1 MLEKI
6 HLKYCVPFQLTCSV
20 SENEYLGEMSVLAI
34 TYQMLCFL
42 IYQVL
47 WNRIVFVCLYFQLE
61 KLIEKNYF
69 LHKSAQEAYKA
80 YIRAYDSHSLKQIY
94 SVNHLDLLKVA
105 LSFGFKVPPFV
116 DLSIL
121 LLQGIVSIL
130 KHVLSNT

>member
-1 MLEKI
+1 
-6 HLKYCVPFQLTCSV
+6 
-20 SENEYLGEMSVLAI
+20 MS
-34 TYQMLCFL
+34 FGF
-42 IYQVL
+42 
-47 WNRIVFVCLYFQLE
+47 VFFFSLHQLE

-94 SVNHLDLLKVA
+94 DVNNLDLPKVS

-121 LLQGIVSIL
+121 LLQCL
-130 KHVLSNT
+130 KAEFLLYKC

>member
-1 MLEKI
+1 
-6 HLKYCVPFQLTCSV
+6 
-20 SENEYLGEMSVLAI
+20 MSRFILVL
-34 TYQMLCFL
+34 F
-42 IYQVL
+42 
-47 WNRIVFVCLYFQLE
+47 FHQLE

-94 SVNHLDLLKVA
+94 NVNNLDLPKVS

-121 LLQGIVSIL
+121 LLKCFKTVFL
-130 KHVLSNT
+130 CYTY